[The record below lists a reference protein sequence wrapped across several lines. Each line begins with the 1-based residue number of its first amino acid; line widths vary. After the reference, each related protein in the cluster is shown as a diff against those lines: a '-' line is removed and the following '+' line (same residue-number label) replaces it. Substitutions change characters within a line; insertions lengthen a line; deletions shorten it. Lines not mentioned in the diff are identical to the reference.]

1 MTGKEA
7 LAQLRR
13 LCLQGLLLGV
23 RGRVGGLMCQDG
35 REQTPD
41 VVVIG
46 RSVAQH
52 CCCLGVEL
60 RRAHEVDGSIDL
72 STPVFERPVQPEG
85 DQVLDPSPDGR
96 RELLVVDD
104 EYERLWLVTEMFIN
118 PRDNWVFRER
128 APAFLRAGWPA
139 GSNSTV
145 IWK

>member
-1 MTGKEA
+1 M
-7 LAQLRR
+7 R
-13 LCLQGLLLGV
+13 
-23 RGRVGGLMCQDG
+23 QDG

-72 STPVFERPVQPEG
+72 SATVFERPVQPEG

-96 RELLVVDD
+96 REPLVVDD
-104 EYERLWLVTEMFIN
+104 EHDRLWLVTEMFIN

-128 APAFLRAGWPA
+128 AEPGVLPSACRLAGA
-139 GSNSTV
+139 IKLNSDIEAMSV
-145 IWK
+145 RQAC